1 MKTKNLSIFL
11 TVLLIA
17 CSDVDDNP
25 KPDRTQFEILLEKA
39 QQNDAE
45 AQYNLGTMYYYG
57 GGVPQN
63 FATAKA
69 WYEKAA
75 AQGDIRSQNNLGFM
89 YTQGQGGHK
98 DFNTAKFWYE
108 KAAAQEDTDAQY
120 NLGLIYLNGRGIG
133 KDLNTAK
140 KWFKQSC
147 DNGNQ
152 QGCDEYRILNPH

>member
-45 AQYNLGTMYYYG
+45 AQYNLGRMYHYG
-57 GGVPQN
+57 EDVPRD

-69 WYEKAA
+69 WTTRLEGMSVKA
-75 AQGDIRSQNNLGFM
+75 
-89 YTQGQGGHK
+89 
-98 DFNTAKFWYE
+98 
-108 KAAAQEDTDAQY
+108 
-120 NLGLIYLNGRGIG
+120 
-133 KDLNTAK
+133 
-140 KWFKQSC
+140 KQSC
-147 DNGNQ
+147 RRFGGYLRRIAVQNSAQ
-152 QGCDEYRILNPH
+152 QPPGAQTMALPLLSNSSSFHPRYPIY

>member
-45 AQYNLGTMYYYG
+45 AQYNLGRMYHYG
-57 GGVPQN
+57 EDVPRD

-75 AQGDIRSQNNLGFM
+75 AQGQLDAQVNLGVI
-89 YTQGQGGHK
+89 YNNGSGVPQN
-98 DFNTAKFWYE
+98 FNTAKAWYE
-108 KAAAQEDTDAQY
+108 KAAAQGHAEAQY
-120 NLGLIYLNGRGIG
+120 NLGLCTRQIS
-133 KDLNTAK
+133 
-140 KWFKQSC
+140 Q
-147 DNGNQ
+147 
-152 QGCDEYRILNPH
+152 NPYPIRVLPS

>member
-45 AQYNLGTMYYYG
+45 AQYNLGRMYHYG
-57 GGVPQN
+57 EDVPRD

-75 AQGDIRSQNNLGFM
+75 AQGQLDAQVNLGVI
-89 YTQGQGGHK
+89 YNNGSGVPQN
-98 DFNTAKFWYE
+98 FNTAKAWYE
-108 KAAAQEDTDAQY
+108 KA
-120 NLGLIYLNGRGIG
+120 
-133 KDLNTAK
+133 
-140 KWFKQSC
+140 
-147 DNGNQ
+147 
-152 QGCDEYRILNPH
+152 